1 MSAFGLGTVLSPLI
15 KQKGVFKSWSLKE
28 QFFCIWLPF
37 SLRKQPTFGDATTDF
52 PAKWGLWNERRNSIL
67 TTRHYLDLGGA
78 SDWFNQINFPRG
90 TTNLR
95 SFLRRHL
102 AGKPVVAS
110 TNVGC

>member
-1 MSAFGLGTVLSPLI
+1 MVPERTF
-15 KQKGVFKSWSLKE
+15 
-28 QFFCIWLPF
+28 FFCILLTF
-37 SLRKQPTFGDATTDF
+37 SLRKQPTFGDATTGF
-52 PAKWGLWNERRNSIL
+52 LAKWGLWSE
-67 TTRHYLDLGGA
+67 RHYLDLGGA